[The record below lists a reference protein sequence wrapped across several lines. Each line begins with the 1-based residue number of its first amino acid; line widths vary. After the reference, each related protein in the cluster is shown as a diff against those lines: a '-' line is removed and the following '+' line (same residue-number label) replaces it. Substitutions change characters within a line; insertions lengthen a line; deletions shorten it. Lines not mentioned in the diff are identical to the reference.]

1 MSELEDKISSILSS
15 PGEMEKIMEIARSL
29 SGAGSGQ
36 PAGGE
41 PTGGASASPE
51 GPDPKLMA
59 LLTRL
64 LGEYNSAGSDKTA
77 LIRAMKP
84 YLKPE
89 RAQAVDRAA
98 QVAKLARLA
107 RMAMEEFSGGDGLV

>member
-77 LIRAMKP
+77 LMKP